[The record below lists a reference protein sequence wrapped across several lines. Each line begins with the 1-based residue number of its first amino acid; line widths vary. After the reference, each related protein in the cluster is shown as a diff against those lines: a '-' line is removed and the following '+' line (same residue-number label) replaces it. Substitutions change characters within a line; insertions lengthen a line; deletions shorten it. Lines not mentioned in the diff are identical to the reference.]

1 MNLNECIEYYDIWIF
16 DYDKDEDVKVNVD
29 WLSSKCWEYV
39 NKYNLKDWTI
49 ESCKRFIYNNQQLVI
64 DFFNAMDC
72 IEVLY
77 IEYVWECYFYY
88 KCCNGYGEQ
97 HKTLNEIVQLDILN
111 GREFRGSKLV

>member
-1 MNLNECIEYYDIWIF
+1 MDI
-16 DYDKDEDVKVNVD
+16 D

-39 NKYNLKDWTI
+39 NKYNLKDWTK

-77 IEYVWECYFYY
+77 IGMFGNVTFIISVVTDTV
-88 KCCNGYGEQ
+88 NS
-97 HKTLNEIVQLDILN
+97 I
-111 GREFRGSKLV
+111 KL